1 MNKREQDII
10 QKLKDKTSDI
20 TAPDSLKPEQI
31 IRTLEEKEN
40 KKRKI
45 SPFRIGAL
53 AAACLVLAAGIA
65 VYRNGST
72 GCKPEEEKPGEVL
85 KISSDK
91 SVASASDYD
100 EVYDYIER
108 YRKDMEEEARVYEED
123 MIAYETAESTS
134 ETKKETDIME
144 SSDADAG
151 TSDRMLSGG
160 GVESSSYSETNVRQ
174 EGVDEGDVVKTDGVY
189 LYVLKENGKELSV
202 VDTRGGKMKEV
213 YTLSVEENQ
222 WIQEMYLDTAKK
234 RLVIVCSRNESE
246 SSDTA
251 KMYFYTGSTEV
262 LTYDIREPKKP
273 KKTGEFVQ
281 SGQYQSSRM
290 SDGYLYLFS
299 NYSAVW
305 ENIKRE
311 LPETYIPLVND
322 SVIAEKDICLPPI
335 AKGRDFTVV
344 SSIDMENPSEAA
356 DSKAILS
363 QGGQLYVSNK
373 NIYYYETIWDNNLVY
388 EDEQTTIRSISY
400 EKGVLKPGAQ
410 GRVEGYINDSFS
422 IDEYKGYLR
431 IVTTRNNSNSVYVL
445 DGNLEAVGSIEN
457 LAKDERVYSARL
469 MGDTGYFVTFRETD
483 PLFSVDLS
491 DPKKPEIIGA
501 LKIPGF
507 SDYLHPYGDGKLLGI
522 GMNVDE
528 LTQITEGV
536 KLTMFD
542 ISDPADVK
550 EEDTYILKNVYS
562 TDVSFDYKAALAD
575 AEKNIIGFAGYS
587 DGGQSYYVFEYD
599 SGNGFICRMEEEIN
613 GNGSSARGVYIEQT
627 LYVIQ
632 GNIIEA
638 YSLKDY
644 KKTDDIIL

>member
-10 QKLKDKTSDI
+10 RKLKDKTSDI

-53 AAACLVLAAGIA
+53 AAACFVIVAGIA
-65 VYRNGST
+65 VYRNG
-72 GCKPEEEKPGEVL
+72 GAGHKPEEEKNREKL

-108 YRKDMEEEARVYEED
+108 YQKDMEEEARVYEED
-123 MIAYETAESTS
+123 MIAYETAGSSS

-151 TSDRMLSGG
+151 TSDRMLSGESA
-160 GVESSSYSETNVRQ
+160 ESSSYSETNVRQ

-189 LYVLKENGKELSV
+189 LYVLKENGRELSI

-234 RLVIVCSRNESE
+234 RLVLVCSRNESE

-251 KMYFYTGSTEV
+251 KMYFYTGSTKV
-262 LTYDIREPKKP
+262 LTYDIKEPEKP
-273 KKTGEFVQ
+273 EKTGEFVQ

-290 SDGYLYLFS
+290 ADGYLYLFS

-305 ENIKRE
+305 EHMERKR
-311 LPETYIPLVND
+311 PETYIPLIND
-322 SVIAEKDICLPPI
+322 SVLAEKDICLPQI

-373 NIYYYETIWDNNLVY
+373 NIYYYETIWDNYLVY
-388 EDEQTTIRSISY
+388 DNEQTAIRSISY

-410 GRVEGYINDSFS
+410 GKVEGYINDSFS

-536 KLTMFD
+536 KLSMFD
-542 ISDPADVK
+542 ISDPTDVK

-575 AEKNIIGFAGYS
+575 AEKNIIGFAGYN

-599 SGNGFICRMEEEIN
+599 SDNGFICRMEEEIN
-613 GNGSSARGVYIEQT
+613 GNGSSARGVYIDQT

-644 KKTDDIIL
+644 KKVDDIIL